1 LHEGQT
7 PGAESP
13 SADRVIVIALDI
25 DNASIIQIGDQ
36 TAAQGAFLTDGP
48 DPPFMFFPGTR
59 IAIKQAMI
67 HNDEPL

>member
-1 LHEGQT
+1 LYEGQT

-13 SADRVIVIALDI
+13 SVDRVIVIALDI
-25 DNASIIQIGDQ
+25 DNAPIIQIGDQ
-36 TAAQGAFLTDGP
+36 TAAQGTFLTDGP